1 MSKPLE
7 CLALAYQ
14 YAQQLEEL
22 IEREHTENINVGSR
36 YNTLGGAYNASMT
49 IDDGGKGRI
58 EVLTA
63 LSVVGYEVEVDG
75 GRVIIGREVLI
86 E

>member
-22 IEREHTENINVGSR
+22 IEREHTENINVGSDISVSE
-36 YNTLGGAYNASMT
+36 NSYNASLR
-49 IDDGGKGRI
+49 IDSTNKRI
-58 EVLTA
+58 EPLVV
-63 LSVVGYEVEVDG
+63 LSVAGYEVEVDG